1 MRPADTGAARLD
13 LRLAP
18 AALTSWAVTA
28 AGILWEVGGSVAAVA
43 VAVISTATI
52 GRWGSGRRE
61 PGVDVGAVVT
71 GVVAVA
77 VVGVGF

>member
-28 AGILWEVGGSVAAVA
+28 AGILWEVGGSVAAVM
-43 VAVISTATI
+43 VAVIAT
-52 GRWGSGRRE
+52 
-61 PGVDVGAVVT
+61 
-71 GVVAVA
+71 
-77 VVGVGF
+77 